1 MRLECLAGS
10 GNSVGQDCIESCRCG
25 ESGLNEWGKPKRH
38 CGDVAAWHGDTL
50 RVYECFALLRA
61 VSGEQLGQTIGPGAL
76 VLGAVELLPSSGTD
90 EAVVGGEVDD
100 ERLGTRLFEL
110 GGNRSGLTVRESQ
123 DDDIVAGEHLG
134 GGLLDH
140 EIGISGKMG
149 LMSAERLTHGGMSA
163 HRGDV
168 EMRVSAQQPEDL
180 SPAYPVAPET
190 ATVRSFICIT
200 IPAH

>member
-1 MRLECLAGS
+1 MSGASPRVTAVTLQPGTAMRFVSLSAS
-10 GNSVGQDCIESCRCG
+10 RCFVP
-25 ESGLNEWGKPKRH
+25 S
-38 CGDVAAWHGDTL
+38 
-50 RVYECFALLRA
+50 A
-61 VSGEQLGQTIGPGAL
+61 VEQFGQTVGPGAL
-76 VLGAVELLPSSGTD
+76 VLGAVELLPGGGAD

-100 ERLGTRLFEL
+100 ERLGTRFFEL
-110 GGNRSGLTVRESQ
+110 GGDRAGLSVWEGE

-149 LMSAERLTHGGMSA
+149 LMSAERLAHGGMSA

-180 SPAYPVAPET
+180 SPGVSGGTGDGNRKIIHMYNYTSTLNYMQEA
-190 ATVRSFICIT
+190 
-200 IPAH
+200 